1 MENYK
6 FNAVRR
12 CLTEMCDDDLMAV
25 FNRKKELEVSSEE
38 EIHIMDDLDDV
49 CNGMTALQILN
60 SLDDDFKPS
69 DGYFYWDERTGL
81 YVSVDNVE
89 DAVCAIDCD
98 FDDLAN
104 YVVRD
109 SAEFENMPQMRTFLS
124 DLSEEFTAWAED
136 KGEDGDWLIDADEAE
151 ILSRNWLEYL
161 SELKEEYADEAE

>member
-49 CNGMTALQILN
+49 CSCMTALQILN

-69 DGYFYWDERTGL
+69 DGYFYWDERTDL
-81 YVSVDNVE
+81 YVSVDNIE

-136 KGEDGDWLIDADEAE
+136 KGEDGDWLSYADEAE
-151 ILSRNWLEYL
+151 VLSRNWLEYL